1 MSIERFP
8 EGLFFA
14 FPTWIIRYL
23 SAFRNLLQNFLPIMK
38 IARVVNRKLVNFV
51 LHSVVLNPRCVKI
64 MQNLITIFMFYGTA
78 FVHCEILMIFN
89 GFSHAVGSTS
99 IEM

>member
-1 MSIERFP
+1 
-8 EGLFFA
+8 
-14 FPTWIIRYL
+14 
-23 SAFRNLLQNFLPIMK
+23 MK

-89 GFSHAVGSTS
+89 GFFT
-99 IEM
+99 

>member
-1 MSIERFP
+1 
-8 EGLFFA
+8 
-14 FPTWIIRYL
+14 
-23 SAFRNLLQNFLPIMK
+23 MK

-78 FVHCEILMIFN
+78 FVHCEILMTFN
-89 GFSHAVGSTS
+89 GFLTCCWKYVNRNVMVS
-99 IEM
+99 IPVINVRMP

>member
-1 MSIERFP
+1 
-8 EGLFFA
+8 
-14 FPTWIIRYL
+14 
-23 SAFRNLLQNFLPIMK
+23 MK

-64 MQNLITIFMFYGTA
+64 MHNLITIFMFYGTA
-78 FVHCEILMIFN
+78 FSFVHCEILMIFN
-89 GFSHAVGSTS
+89 GFSRAVGSTS